1 MTTTSMATMMVVD
14 DDYNDFDGDGAT
26 GNEVDDDGD
35 GVTGDDNDNDDYGD
49 GNDDGNGDG
58 AKMPSKSGGW
68 HGTTCLE
75 VRYIKSMSTH
85 R

>member
-1 MTTTSMATMMVVD
+1 
-14 DDYNDFDGDGAT
+14 
-26 GNEVDDDGD
+26 
-35 GVTGDDNDNDDYGD
+35 
-49 GNDDGNGDG
+49 
-58 AKMPSKSGGW
+58 MPSKSGGW